1 MPDTNEYATTFAFVD
16 ANSDGRISAEEYA
29 DLMHRL
35 GDTCT
40 EDQARKAIEVMDQ
53 DGDGLITLEEF
64 TAYMSD
70 GNG

>member
-16 ANSDGRISAEEYA
+16 ADSDGLISAQEYA

-35 GDTCT
+35 GDSCT
-40 EDQARKAIEVMDQ
+40 EEQALGAIAAMDQ
-53 DGDGLITLEEF
+53 DGDGLITLDEF

-70 GNG
+70 TGN

>member
-1 MPDTNEYATTFAFVD
+1 MPDTTEYEATFAFVD
-16 ANSDGRISAEEYA
+16 ADSDGLISAQEYA

-40 EDQARKAIEVMDQ
+40 EAQALAAIGAMDQ

-64 TAYMSD
+64 VRYMSD
-70 GNG
+70 NEA

>member
-1 MPDTNEYATTFAFVD
+1 MTSNADYAATFGFVD
-16 ANSDGRISAEEYA
+16 ADSDGRISAQEYA

-40 EDQARKAIEVMDQ
+40 EEQARQAIKAMDQ

-64 TAYMSD
+64 TAYMAD
-70 GNG
+70 QGA